1 MYISELKIK
10 GYKNSKETSVIKLNK
25 GLNILIGENGCG
37 KTAIVN
43 ALRLILRE
51 PEALYQLSSDDF
63 YCSGDKSYI
72 ANEIEIDA
80 SFSELSDDEKITF
93 LSWLTAEL
101 DAELHLTVKENK
113 NKVGYYKRNWWG
125 GKSSASAF
133 EEDTFD
139 RINCIYLPP
148 LRDAESKLSNSRN
161 SKISQLIKKKYGDN
175 GEKLVQKVSDFN
187 KSIIDNADG
196 SYNEITDV
204 KNLINKRILE
214 TLGKSLGQ
222 SINLQFSETT
232 LNKIVDN
239 IRMVFF
245 PNTNET
251 DIKKFRELT
260 TNSMGYNNLLYIA
273 TVFSELELLENNDCF
288 QVLLIEEPEAHL
300 HPQLQVRFIKYLQVL
315 SKELVNSQI
324 IVTSHSP
331 VLASSV
337 DIDSLVH
344 VAGSDTHICTT
355 CLIDKHFKA
364 FSDEGSEEYKEHKR
378 EKEFLNRWLDA
389 TKSTMLFSKGII
401 MVEGI
406 AESLIIPKLAELV
419 LKEYNNSVEETN
431 KLPLTLNECGI
442 SVININGIN
451 FKYFLKL
458 FGNFDSSSGDNVPI
472 YCSAIT
478 DRDPDK
484 DCYPKI
490 DETPA
495 SNNPVAGLMDEINVN
510 QYIHIFMSPYKT
522 LEYDLFMLNPKI
534 ITEALISAWGVA
546 TGEVHQ
552 KLDDII
558 QKCNDTYP
566 NNTEEFAFNG
576 KYILKHIED
585 SKVGKGYFAQL
596 LSEIIDDS
604 FKVPEY
610 IKEAILWVCKNG

>member
-80 SFSELSDDEKITF
+80 SFSDLSDDEKITF

-113 NKVGYYKRNWWG
+113 NKIGYYKRNWWG

-175 GEKLVQKVSDFN
+175 GDKLVQIVSDFN
-187 KSIIDNADG
+187 KSITDNADG
-196 SYNEITDV
+196 NYDEITDV
-204 KNLINKRILE
+204 KNSINNKIIE
-214 TLGKSLGQ
+214 ALGKSFGQ
-222 SINLQFSETT
+222 SVNLQFSETT

-273 TVFSELELLENNDCF
+273 TVFSELELLESNDCF

-300 HPQLQVRFIKYLQVL
+300 HPQLQVRFVKYLQVL

-344 VAGSDTHICTT
+344 VAGSDTNICTT

-364 FSDEGSEEYKEHKR
+364 FSDEGSEEHKR

-389 TKSTMLFSKGII
+389 TKSTMLFSKGIV

-406 AESLIIPKLAELV
+406 AESLIVPKMAELV
-419 LKEYNNSVEETN
+419 LNEYNNCVEEAS
-431 KLPLTLNECGI
+431 KLPTTLDECGI

-566 NNTEEFAFNG
+566 NNTEEFALNG

-596 LSEIIDDS
+596 LSEKIDDS

>member
-10 GYKNSKETSVIKLNK
+10 GYKNSKDTSLIKLNK

-72 ANEIEIDA
+72 ASEIEIDA
-80 SFSELSDDEKITF
+80 SFSDLSDDEKITF

-101 DAELHLTVKENK
+101 DAELHLIVKENK

-175 GEKLVQKVSDFN
+175 GDKLVQKVSDFN
-187 KSIIDNADG
+187 KSITDNADG

-204 KNLINKRILE
+204 KNLINKRIVE

-245 PNTNET
+245 PNTYET

-344 VAGSDTHICTT
+344 VTGSDTHICTT
-355 CLIDKHFKA
+355 CLIDKHF
-364 FSDEGSEEYKEHKR
+364 S
-378 EKEFLNRWLDA
+378 
-389 TKSTMLFSKGII
+389 
-401 MVEGI
+401 
-406 AESLIIPKLAELV
+406 SL
-419 LKEYNNSVEETN
+419 
-431 KLPLTLNECGI
+431 
-442 SVININGIN
+442 
-451 FKYFLKL
+451 
-458 FGNFDSSSGDNVPI
+458 
-472 YCSAIT
+472 
-478 DRDPDK
+478 
-484 DCYPKI
+484 
-490 DETPA
+490 
-495 SNNPVAGLMDEINVN
+495 
-510 QYIHIFMSPYKT
+510 
-522 LEYDLFMLNPKI
+522 
-534 ITEALISAWGVA
+534 
-546 TGEVHQ
+546 
-552 KLDDII
+552 
-558 QKCNDTYP
+558 
-566 NNTEEFAFNG
+566 
-576 KYILKHIED
+576 
-585 SKVGKGYFAQL
+585 
-596 LSEIIDDS
+596 
-604 FKVPEY
+604 
-610 IKEAILWVCKNG
+610 

>member
-10 GYKNSKETSVIKLNK
+10 GYKNSRETSVIKLNK

-80 SFSELSDDEKITF
+80 LFSDLSDDEKITF

-273 TVFSELELLENNDCF
+273 TVFSELELLESNDCF

-300 HPQLQVRFIKYLQVL
+300 HPQLQVRFVKYLQVL

-337 DIDSLVH
+337 EIDSLIH
-344 VAGSDTHICTT
+344 IAGYDTRVCST
-355 CLIDKHFKA
+355 CLNDKQFQVY
-364 FSDEGSEEYKEHKR
+364 SDESSQEYKEHKR

-431 KLPLTLNECGI
+431 KLPSTLDECGI

-458 FGNFDSSSGDNVPI
+458 FGNFDSSSGGNVPI

-484 DCYPKI
+484 DCYPKF
-490 DETPA
+490 DETPV
-495 SNNPVAGLMDEINVN
+495 SNNPIVGLMDEINVN
-510 QYIHIFMSPYKT
+510 QYIHIFMSPQKT
-522 LEYDLFMLNPKI
+522 LEYDLFMLNPKT
-534 ITEALISAWGVA
+534 ITEALISAWGVS

-552 KLDDII
+552 KLDDIK

-566 NNTEEFAFNG
+566 NNTEEFALSG
-576 KYILKHIED
+576 KYVLEHIED

-596 LSEIIDDS
+596 LSEKIDDS

>member
-1 MYISELKIK
+1 MYISELSIK
-10 GYKNSKETSVIKLNK
+10 GYKNSKDMSKISLNK

-43 ALRLILRE
+43 ALRLVLRE

-63 YCSGDKSYI
+63 YCSSDKSYI
-72 ANEIEIDA
+72 AKDIEIDA
-80 SFSELSDDEKITF
+80 SFSELSEDEKITF
-93 LSWLTAEL
+93 LSWLTADF
-101 DAELHLTVKENK
+101 DAELHLSIKENK
-113 NKVGYYKRNWWG
+113 NKFGYYKRNWWG

-187 KSIIDNADG
+187 KSITDNADG
-196 SYNEITDV
+196 DYNEITDV
-204 KNLINKRILE
+204 KNLINKRIIE

-337 DIDSLVH
+337 EIDSLIH
-344 VAGSDTHICTT
+344 IAGSDAQICST
-355 CLIDKHFKA
+355 CLIDKHFKD
-364 FSDEGSEEYKEHKR
+364 FSEENSEEYKEHKR
-378 EKEFLNRWLDA
+378 EKDFLNRWLDA

-406 AESLIIPKLAELV
+406 AEALIIPQLAKLV
-419 LKEYNNSVEETN
+419 LKEYNDSAEEAN
-431 KLPLTLNECGI
+431 KLSSTLDECGI

-484 DCYPKI
+484 DCYPKF
-490 DETPA
+490 DETPV

-534 ITEALISAWGVA
+534 VTDALISAWGVA
-546 TGEVHQ
+546 TGEVYQ
-552 KLDDII
+552 KLDDIM
-558 QKCNDTYP
+558 QKCNDTYL
-566 NNTEEFAFNG
+566 NNTEEFALNG
-576 KYILKHIED
+576 KYVLEHIED
-585 SKVGKGYFAQL
+585 SKVGKGSFAQL
-596 LSEIIDDS
+596 LSEKIDDS
-604 FKVPEY
+604 FKVPDY